1 MIARFAS
8 ILGLIGIVIGASPC
22 APQKSPARPLWGELA
37 PGPYK
42 VGFRVLY
49 RLDRSRVWDTSAD
62 SLSRSEF
69 RRPIRISLWYPA
81 LRRVSGRAMLYRDY
95 VQFKPPNA
103 YFARAD
109 SVLERRE
116 TTSWDNAFKGSGH
129 SSAELLNLPVMA
141 RTDAN
146 AAVETFPLVLYSE
159 GWNSSSQNDNSV
171 LAEFLASHGY
181 VVATVPQVGTSSRS
195 LTLGIN
201 PVDLETQMRDI
212 EFAMAI
218 VQEQPFVDNRKLA
231 LMGWSMGGVVSLWL
245 TARNPN
251 VDAIIGLDASFRA
264 RDYVSMVLASPYF
277 DIRQIRAPLL
287 ALQSGNTKYLS
298 GQDDLVVDS
307 LHFTERLTGRVA
319 DITHG
324 DFSDFAMVAR
334 LFPVNIQDRTAAQAS
349 RGHIA
354 ICETVLGFLNVVFH
368 NKSSPTAGLRQFGS
382 EPNPVVSLRF
392 QEGAVIPSEEE
403 WLAMLDS
410 SGFERTL
417 ARYQEIR
424 RKYPTLAVT
433 RYSVLNRLS
442 YSLRDNGKVDL
453 AISAF
458 RLNAAAYPTLAD
470 AYDSLA
476 DGYLAKGDLASARQA
491 YEQVLN
497 ALSGDTSLSPSSRE
511 EYKNRA
517 EQYLRTHPASPH

>member
-1 MIARFAS
+1 MTGCALLGSLGCVDRAS
-8 ILGLIGIVIGASPC
+8 GQVRQAE
-22 APQKSPARPLWGELA
+22 QFPLWGELK
-37 PGPYK
+37 PGSYT

-49 RLDRSRVWDTSAD
+49 RLDRSRVWDTTPD

-69 RRPIRISLWYPA
+69 TRPIRISLWYPA
-81 LRRVSGRAMLYRDY
+81 QRAVSGRAMLYDDY
-95 VQFKPPNA
+95 VHFKAPNS
-103 YFARAD
+103 YFARLD
-109 SVLERRE
+109 SLLGSRE
-116 TTSWDNAFKGSGH
+116 TMSWNNAFKGSSH
-129 SSAELLNLPVMA
+129 SFLELLNLPVMA
-141 RTDAN
+141 RMQAN
-146 AAVETFPLVLYSE
+146 AAGGFFPLVMYSE

-181 VVATVPQVGTSSRS
+181 VVAAVPQVGTSSMS

-212 EFAMAI
+212 EFAMGV

-264 RDYVSMVLASPYF
+264 RDFVTMVLASPYL

-298 GQDDLVVDS
+298 GQDDRVVDS
-307 LHFTERLTGRVA
+307 LHFAERLVGRVA
-319 DITHG
+319 NVTHG
-324 DFSDFAMVAR
+324 DFSDFAMVAS
-334 LFPVNIQDRTAAQAS
+334 LFPVNIRDRTAAQAS
-349 RGHIA
+349 RGHVT
-354 ICETVLGFLNVVFH
+354 ICETVLGFLNAVLYG
-368 NKSSPTAGLRQFGS
+368 KPSPTVRLQRLGD
-382 EPNPVVSLRF
+382 EPNPVVSLKF
-392 QEGAVIPSEEE
+392 QESARIPSEEE
-403 WLAMLDS
+403 WVAILDS

-417 ARYQEIR
+417 ARYEEIR
-424 RKYPTLAVT
+424 RKYPTLAVI
-433 RYSVLNRLS
+433 RYPVLNRLG

-453 AISAF
+453 AIAAF
-458 RLNAAAYPTLAD
+458 RLNAGAYSTLAD

-476 DGYLAKGDLASARQA
+476 DGYLAKGDSASARHA

-497 ALSGDTSLSPSSRE
+497 ALDSDTSLSPSNRE

-517 EQYLRTHPASPH
+517 EQYLRTHPASPP